1 MAMPSKTTPGATTS
15 KAGKRAG
22 TKAAA
27 GNPTSRDTVRRKPAP
42 SKPKPTPTS
51 GKRSEVTDAHDRY
64 ANIEVT

>member
-1 MAMPSKTTPGATTS
+1 MTMPSKPTPGGTNS
-15 KAGKRAG
+15 KTRKRGG

-27 GNPTSRDTVRRKPAP
+27 GDTSARDTTRKPVP
-42 SKPKPTPTS
+42 SKPKPKPTS